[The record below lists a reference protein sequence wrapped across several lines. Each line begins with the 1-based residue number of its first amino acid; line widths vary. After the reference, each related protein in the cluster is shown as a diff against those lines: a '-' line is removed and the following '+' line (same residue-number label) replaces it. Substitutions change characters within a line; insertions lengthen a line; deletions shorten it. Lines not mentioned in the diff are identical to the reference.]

1 MPIFPINLSFV
12 SIRSAYKA
20 VSVVEEACQQ
30 PALLDGMVECT
41 KKYTSEEKK
50 KEKLRRE
57 FFSLSVGGNT
67 TKDKKELLLHYL
79 ARQ

>member
-30 PALLDGMVECT
+30 PALLDGRVQ
-41 KKYTSEEKK
+41 KKYTSEEK
-50 KEKLRRE
+50 EKRE
-57 FFSLSVGGNT
+57 AEKRVL
-67 TKDKKELLLHYL
+67 
-79 ARQ
+79 